1 MKYIDKFLKVL
12 KTDRNTFA
20 TYLLTLVSIYILV
33 DRLVEVLMMCFTGIS
48 VSYWGPIGYTIALAC
63 PVFAFLFSGSSKFAA
78 NKNSK
83 IALFNVYCMA
93 LYIVG
98 ISMVIQ
104 WVNALCWLLLLS
116 VPNYVEIITE
126 FSELVK
132 PAFQAL
138 ALYIPL
144 TTFYGVF
151 KYLFFKVNDV
161 LDLRKA
167 ICDYGGISLS
177 DKSKG
182 WGPYTCEVEVC
193 TDRGN
198 GKPAKIP
205 ESRRYESMIV
215 VGVSGSGK
223 TSMVYEPMIARDMEK
238 KNFFKEASK
247 ELGITALRTGLAH
260 LTHPYDN
267 EYLNRNFSLKML
279 TPTEGKEKLYK
290 AFMSKMIM
298 STNTS
303 DGFVYRNLGLT
314 YMSPDFETISHMVDV
329 AENFGLP
336 YHLIDPENPGSPG
349 LNPFVYE
356 DPSKTA
362 IAISSVLRGMYN
374 TIHTDAETAYREHTA
389 TQAIENLSILLK
401 EMYPRLHE
409 GVLPT
414 LEDMLKM
421 LNNFDLVED
430 MCNKLEASPELADKY
445 SLQLGYFKKYFYQ
458 SSDNRKD
465 TEKFVHSAISQLDNL
480 LRIDSVRNI
489 LCNRVNNI
497 DYDKV
502 LENGEITFVC
512 TRRGDLGATAN
523 KAFGLFFL
531 LVMQY
536 SVLRR
541 PGNENSRIPHFLYID
556 EFPDYICNAT
566 DSIFTLYRK
575 YRVGTIISAQ
585 NLAQLAPKE
594 NTKYRDTI
602 LANCTSK
609 VVFGNNTPEDNA
621 WWQKEMGD
629 HREWKYTNDY
639 KTDKVEY
646 DSTYKGAKWEWKE
659 NIKAGKLQALKFK
672 NCAFKT
678 KDLGGKNVFV
688 EGIVDFLDSKYKEP
702 YHSKTYDFSKYTNG
716 IAEDLDAKP
725 KKEKFDPTH
734 VDFSSDGEI
743 DPIQYNT
750 TDSSYLLNN
759 DDAIVF
765 DFKKNKK

>member
-1 MKYIDKFLKVL
+1 MV
-12 KTDRNTFA
+12 
-20 TYLLTLVSIYILV
+20 
-33 DRLVEVLMMCFTGIS
+33 CFTGIS
-48 VSYWGPIGYTIALAC
+48 VSYWGPITYTFAMAC
-63 PVFAFLFSGSSKFAA
+63 PVFAFLFSGGSKFAKS
-78 NKNSK
+78 KNGK
-83 IALFNVYCMA
+83 IALFNVYCIA
-93 LYIVG
+93 LYMVG

-138 ALYIPL
+138 AIYIPL

-151 KYLFFKVNDV
+151 KFLFFKVNDT
-161 LDLRKA
+161 LDIKKA

-182 WGPYTCEVEVC
+182 WGQYTCEIEVC
-193 TDRGN
+193 TNKAD

-205 ESRRYESMIV
+205 EAKRYESMLVI
-215 VGVSGSGK
+215 GTSGSGK
-223 TSMVYEPMIARDMEK
+223 TSMIFEPMIARDLEK
-238 KNFFKEASK
+238 KHFFKEASK
-247 ELGITALRTGLAH
+247 ELGITALKTGIATLNR
-260 LTHPYDN
+260 PYNND
-267 EYLNRNFSLKML
+267 YLNKNFSLNML
-279 TPTEGKEKLYK
+279 TPVEGKEKLYK
-290 AFMSKMIM
+290 AFMSKMIA
-298 STNTS
+298 STSTS
-303 DGFVYRNLGLT
+303 QGFVYKNIGLT

-329 AENFGLP
+329 AENLGLT
-336 YHLIDPENPGSPG
+336 YHLIDPENPNSPG
-349 LNPFVYE
+349 LNPFVYD

-374 TIHTDAETAYREHTA
+374 TVHTDAETAYREHTA

-401 EMYPRLHE
+401 EMYPRLNE
-409 GVLPT
+409 GILPT

-421 LNNFDLVED
+421 LNDFDLVEN
-430 MCNKLEASPELADKY
+430 MCLQLEAIPELAEKY
-445 SLQLGYFKKYFYQ
+445 ALQVGYFKKYFYKA
-458 SSDNRKD
+458 SDNRKD
-465 TEKFVHSAISQLDNL
+465 TEKFVHAAINQLDNL
-480 LRIDSVRNI
+480 LRIDSVKHI

-502 LENGEITFVC
+502 LENGEVTLVC

-531 LVMQY
+531 LIMQY

-541 PGNENSRIPHFLYID
+541 PGNENSRVPHFLYID

-566 DSIFTLYRK
+566 DAIFTLYRK

-585 NLAQLAPKE
+585 NLSQLAPK
-594 NTKYRDTI
+594 NNSKYRDTI

-621 WWQKEMGD
+621 WWEKEMGD
-629 HREWKYTNDY
+629 HREWKFTNDY
-639 KTDKVEY
+639 KTGDVEY
-646 DSTYKGAKWEWKE
+646 DKTYKGIKWEWKV

-672 NCAFKT
+672 NCVFKT
-678 KDLGGKNVFV
+678 KDTGGKNVFV

-702 YHSKTYDFSKYTNG
+702 YPSKIYNFSKYTNG
-716 IAEDLDAKP
+716 ISEDLENKP
-725 KKEKFDPTH
+725 KKEKFNPKK
-734 VDFSSDGEI
+734 VDFSKDGEI
-743 DPIQYNT
+743 DPIQFNT
-750 TDSSYLLNN
+750 TDSSILFDN

-765 DFKKNKK
+765 DLNKKN